1 MSKCCFCN
9 FIKRSFLYQILIIIA
24 ALKLKDAYKYNR
36 AFIERIEDF
45 LDSINLPEEWVEYL
59 PRNKEITHKGFL
71 ITLII
76 FASFSILNIS
86 FFKIF
91 SGIGCLLLGFLF
103 HNPIPEIKKFL
114 KNKEPCSWATFEQNL
129 PEMEFMLYVC
139 LSLAMFANAFCS
151 GTCKKEQ
158 TKEKKEENV
167 IRLNKVE
174 DNKEQPA
181 KTKKEK
187 NENNKKKKK
196 KASGKKNPKKKKE

>member
-9 FIKRSFLYQILIIIA
+9 FIKRSILYQILIIIA

-71 ITLII
+71 ISLIV

-114 KNKEPCSWATFEQNL
+114 KKNEPCSWATFEQNL

-151 GTCKKEQ
+151 GTCEKEQ

-174 DNKEQPA
+174 DNKEPPA

-187 NENNKKKKK
+187 NENNKQNKE
-196 KASGKKNPKKKKE
+196 KASGKKNSKKKKE

>member
-71 ITLII
+71 ISLIV

-114 KNKEPCSWATFEQNL
+114 KKKEPCSWATFEQNL

-174 DNKEQPA
+174 NNKEQPA

-187 NENNKKKKK
+187 NENNKQNKE
-196 KASGKKNPKKKKE
+196 KASGKKNTKKKKE

>member
-45 LDSINLPEEWVEYL
+45 LDSINLPEEWIEYL

-71 ITLII
+71 ISLIV

-174 DNKEQPA
+174 NNKEQPA

-187 NENNKKKKK
+187 NENNKQNKE

>member
-71 ITLII
+71 ISLIV

-187 NENNKKKKK
+187 NENNKQNKE

>member
-9 FIKRSFLYQILIIIA
+9 FLKRSFLYQILIIIA

-71 ITLII
+71 ISLIV

-187 NENNKKKKK
+187 NENNKQNKE

>member
-1 MSKCCFCN
+1 MSNCCFCN

-71 ITLII
+71 ISLIV

-174 DNKEQPA
+174 NNKEQPA

-187 NENNKKKKK
+187 NENNKQNKE
-196 KASGKKNPKKKKE
+196 KASGKKNTKKKKE

>member
-45 LDSINLPEEWVEYL
+45 LDSINLPEEWIEYL

-71 ITLII
+71 ISLIV

-187 NENNKKKKK
+187 NENNKQNKE